1 LRTDVI
7 DLLYQHRVDPTVP
20 VEDVADTVKD
30 LIRQGKVKYFGMSEA
45 GAESIGRAHGVQ
57 PVSALQSEYSL

>member
-45 GAESIGRAHGVQ
+45 S
-57 PVSALQSEYSL
+57 